1 MLKTY
6 TSDCQC
12 AERNGFGVQYGG
24 KAGSGCKTDAGK
36 HDKNPCPIRAEV
48 VDMTDAVYDGTDDVI
63 LSGKTAKGKYP
74 VESVTTMNDIIH
86 SLEQFTLSRPDIR
99 NSARFHSSL
108 FTERR
113 SEKAG
118 SVFTAVTK
126 AAIAAAEE
134 R

>member
-48 VDMTDAVYDGTDDVI
+48 VDMTDAVYDGADDVM
-63 LSGKTAKGKYP
+63 LSGKTAKGKYR
-74 VESVTTMNDIIH
+74 VKSVTTMNDVIH
-86 SLEQFTLSRPDIR
+86 RSEQFAISQPDLS
-99 NSARFHSSL
+99 NSA
-108 FTERR
+108 
-113 SEKAG
+113 
-118 SVFTAVTK
+118 
-126 AAIAAAEE
+126 
-134 R
+134 